1 MRKPLTEK
9 QKKIFEFICYH
20 LQDVGYPPTVREIG
34 SAFGISEKAAHD
46 HMNAVE
52 KKGYIKR
59 VRGKPRAIEIMDF
72 TPERGP
78 QRVAQVPIVG
88 RVSAGTP
95 LLADQNID
103 GTLPLPQE
111 MVRDDPCFALRVDG
125 SSMINVGIFE
135 GDTVVVRSQSYADA
149 GDIVV
154 ALLDEEATVKRFF
167 RDGDKI
173 RLQPENASMRPIIVS
188 DVQILGK
195 VIGLFRKI

>member
-1 MRKPLTEK
+1 
-9 QKKIFEFICYH
+9 
-20 LQDVGYPPTVREIG
+20 
-34 SAFGISEKAAHD
+34 
-46 HMNAVE
+46 MNAVE

-111 MVRDDPCFALRVDG
+111 MVRDDQCFALRVDG